1 MNRTADW
8 LRVRREWVKDNP
20 PNHQGYY
27 VCALCGKPLHFS
39 DMEVDHIDGRLGD
52 RLVDKANLQPTHA
65 WCNRKKGSRKISG
78 KVSKTEYEV
87 RRLLDL

>member
-1 MNRTADW
+1 
-8 LRVRREWVKDNP
+8 
-20 PNHQGYY
+20 
-27 VCALCGKPLHFS
+27 
-39 DMEVDHIDGRLGD
+39 MEVDHIDGRLGD